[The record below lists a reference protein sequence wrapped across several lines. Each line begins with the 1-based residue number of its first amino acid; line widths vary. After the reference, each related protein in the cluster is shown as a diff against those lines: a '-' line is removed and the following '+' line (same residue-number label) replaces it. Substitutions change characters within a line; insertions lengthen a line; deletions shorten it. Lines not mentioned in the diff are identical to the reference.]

1 MITTAQQIRDFLD
14 WTVETGR
21 GQYALR
27 VDPQDLCW
35 GCPTMDMGHV
45 AVIAAMV
52 PDTVQDAID
61 ERTKE
66 IFIGARVVERKTQ

>member
-14 WTVETGR
+14 WMVETGR

-35 GCPTMDMGHV
+35 GCPTMNLGNV
-45 AVIAAMV
+45 SVIGAMV
-52 PDTVQDAID
+52 PDTASDGIDDA
-61 ERTKE
+61 RKE
-66 IFIGARVVERKTQ
+66 IFIGARVIER